1 MSTYFKFTV
10 HFVLTAILGT
20 SFYSFFGRLYET
32 ASVGES
38 ASFLSATVIFTV
50 IVCSAALLLML
61 PAVTAF
67 TSGGKG
73 SRNDAQRHTAFRK
86 VLYRVNLSVHL
97 ILYPLFAVI
106 AETAMTVSG
115 DGPLPFPSMP
125 ILACMS
131 GLLMYYSNLYNIPKI
146 CKYRTTDENETT
158 PHKKTKGFES
168 SLKWLYRFFLS
179 GTALIWFTPL
189 AAVTFF
195 IPMQEIIDP
204 LYGFGF
210 FLNQAVTG
218 TLAALIL
225 TCIPVFTL
233 CLDLRRQT
241 GKLSGWVLD
250 RKKTRDFS
258 PRLAYCFTADMI
270 ELEDKINGFMNRLQ
284 NSLFRLE
291 KESTQLIEEKEE
303 LVRKGESAVET
314 INTISESLDQ
324 IRESSL
330 SQKEVID
337 LTDTE
342 VNSLV
347 SGAMDMIQQVSF
359 QNQSIQQSS
368 ASVSEISSAVASIA
382 EMARQA
388 NIVSTMLKESSES
401 GHRILSR
408 TTDTIKSIQ
417 TSSLDIQQILRSIQ
431 KIAKQT
437 NLLSMNASIEA
448 AHAGDTGRGFA
459 IVADEVRSLSSLSNR
474 NAKEI
479 ETHIEM
485 MIEKVNHGVE
495 AITAAGNAFNDIVN
509 GIGENF
515 ELMNRIADS
524 MNSQQ
529 KSTQSTLESTFA
541 IVKSV
546 EQISSFAEKQNQYT
560 QNAKKI
566 MNEIVAHADLIGTT
580 IGRQQKE
587 LEKASEL
594 ARSAIV
600 NIESDRATAGDLL
613 QSVQIFQN
621 NSLQE
626 ENQ

>member
-1 MSTYFKFTV
+1 
-10 HFVLTAILGT
+10 
-20 SFYSFFGRLYET
+20 
-32 ASVGES
+32 
-38 ASFLSATVIFTV
+38 
-50 IVCSAALLLML
+50 
-61 PAVTAF
+61 
-67 TSGGKG
+67 
-73 SRNDAQRHTAFRK
+73 
-86 VLYRVNLSVHL
+86 
-97 ILYPLFAVI
+97 
-106 AETAMTVSG
+106 
-115 DGPLPFPSMP
+115 
-125 ILACMS
+125 
-131 GLLMYYSNLYNIPKI
+131 
-146 CKYRTTDENETT
+146 
-158 PHKKTKGFES
+158 
-168 SLKWLYRFFLS
+168 
-179 GTALIWFTPL
+179 
-189 AAVTFF
+189 
-195 IPMQEIIDP
+195 
-204 LYGFGF
+204 
-210 FLNQAVTG
+210 
-218 TLAALIL
+218 
-225 TCIPVFTL
+225 
-233 CLDLRRQT
+233 
-241 GKLSGWVLD
+241 
-250 RKKTRDFS
+250 
-258 PRLAYCFTADMI
+258 
-270 ELEDKINGFMNRLQ
+270 
-284 NSLFRLE
+284 
-291 KESTQLIEEKEE
+291 
-303 LVRKGESAVET
+303 
-314 INTISESLDQ
+314 
-324 IRESSL
+324 
-330 SQKEVID
+330 
-337 LTDTE
+337 
-342 VNSLV
+342 
-347 SGAMDMIQQVSF
+347 MDMIQQVSF

-613 QSVQIFQN
+613 QSVQIFQH